1 MCPWKDLTEEGVS
14 AYLNKKV
21 GFSCAL
27 TIQPG
32 GVVFVPPGWHMWRQN
47 GGSGGQSDCKD
58 LVCFEAHCLPRACA
72 TRAGMENMRAYVNLM
87 QQSKDTPKDLMVE
100 LNFAKGCCDTLLTN
114 LGQLPAAAI
123 HSVSEPAA
131 AAAAAT
137 AAPAREAA
145 SASPCRSPPPHMLGS
160 IAPLAKRPRT
170 GAAGSDKSEEEE
182 CLDDD
187 VTSDDGFFNLD
198 DTGEPAGAAA
208 PAAETSIELQPAK
221 AAEEK
226 EGKDPETSMEQQPA
240 AEAAETPAAAE
251 PEAAAV
257 EAPSDQ
263 PEAPAAP
270 APPNRMQL
278 FFWQQACNTVVCAR
292 CRVL

>member
-32 GVVFVPPGWHMWRQN
+32 GVVCVPPGWHMWRQN

-145 SASPCRSPPPHMLGS
+145 SASPRRSPPPHMLGS

-170 GAAGSDKSEEEE
+170 GAAGSDKSEEEV

-198 DTGEPAGAAA
+198 DTGEPAAA

-257 EAPSDQ
+257 ETPSAQ
-263 PEAPAAP
+263 PEAAAAP

-278 FFWQQACNTVVCAR
+278 FFWQQACDTFVCAR